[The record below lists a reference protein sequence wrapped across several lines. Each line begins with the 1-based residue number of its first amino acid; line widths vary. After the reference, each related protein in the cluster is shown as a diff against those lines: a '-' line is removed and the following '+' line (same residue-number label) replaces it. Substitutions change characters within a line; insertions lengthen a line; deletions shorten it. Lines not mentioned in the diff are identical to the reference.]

1 MEVLLLLLLLLVM
14 SAGNVACFVIGVK
27 VGQATAKGEEVKLPV
42 VKPAE
47 PVQEHQVQN
56 EAEQEAEMEKSRLET
71 IMQNV
76 DNYDGTDEG
85 QVDVPWR

>member
-42 VKPAE
+42 VKPTE
-47 PVQEHQVQN
+47 PVEEHQVQN
-56 EAEQEAEMEKSRLET
+56 EAEMEKSRLET
-71 IMQNV
+71 ILQNV

>member
-1 MEVLLLLLLLLVM
+1 MEVLLLLIM
-14 SAGNVACFVIGVK
+14 FVINTAWFLLGVK
-27 VGQATAKGEEVKLPV
+27 FGKQTAKYEEVKLPV

-47 PVQEHQVQN
+47 PVEEHQVQN

-71 IMQNV
+71 ILLNV

>member
-1 MEVLLLLLLLLVM
+1 MELFLFLVM
-14 SAGNVACFVIGVK
+14 TTINIAWFLIGVK
-27 VGQATAKGEEVKLPV
+27 VGKETAKYEEVKLPV

-47 PVQEHQVQN
+47 PVEEHQVQN
-56 EAEQEAEMEKSRLET
+56 EAENEAEMEKSRLET

-76 DNYDGTDEG
+76 DNYDGTVEG